1 MVQDNS
7 QVQEFDLIVIGAGSG
22 GVRAARIS
30 AQHGAKVAVVESSR
44 LGGTCVNL
52 GCVPKKLMAYA
63 SHFAHDF
70 QDAKGYG
77 WTVNSPE
84 FSWKTLIENK
94 NAEIDR
100 LNGIYG
106 GMLEK
111 NGVELYRGLGRYLK
125 AANAK
130 HMIRVDQEEGSVDI
144 CAKRVL
150 IATGGKADRPDI
162 PGAEHML
169 VSDDLFYLEELPKSI
184 AMVGSGY
191 ISVEFASIFA
201 GLGVDVHLMIR
212 NDAFLREFDSQL
224 GAWCADAFKE
234 RGIHVHQRMNVKS
247 VEKAGDKS
255 VLSYDQDGEVKTL
268 EVDHVVSAIGRSA
281 LVPKGVEAS
290 IPEGLDKKG
299 FIPVNNKF
307 ETSLPGLYAVETDS
321 RGERRFHYWRES
333 SAAKDLMNLV
343 INHKV
348 SLRNVDLIYF
358 SGITMAVLSATQRQM
373 FLDFLIENK
382 RQGTTIAFDPNYRPI
397 LWEGIEQAAD
407 WTRQAYAL
415 SDIVFPGVEDHAA
428 LYGHF
433 SSQQIV
439 AYLSPMSPKEIVLKD
454 GANPVRVITQYED
467 TLVPVTQVSHV
478 VDTTSAGDGFT
489 AGYLAC
495 RAKQMSVKEA
505 VEFAAQLAGTIIR
518 HPGAIIPRH
527 VMPCSLATTSSTTC
541 I

>member
-1 MVQDNS
+1 MAQDNS

-63 SHFAHDF
+63 SHFARDF

-130 HMIRVDQEEGSVDI
+130 HIIRVDQEEGSVDI

-224 GAWCADAFKE
+224 GAWGADAFKE

-255 VLSYDQDGEVKTL
+255 VLSYEQDGEVKTL

-307 ETSLPGLYAVETDS
+307 ETSLPGLYAVGDVTGCAALTPVAIKQGHWLADDWFGTPRPVLTIPSIPTAVFTQPAIGTVGASEDELKKN
-321 RGERRFHYWRES
+321 GVAYKLYQS
-333 SAAKDLMNLV
+333 SFRPMKHTLAKNPL
-343 INHKV
+343 KV
-348 SLRNVDLIYF
+348 GIKLIVSDDEQEKVLGMHMFGDEAPEIIQSL
-358 SGITMAVLSATQRQM
+358 AV
-373 FLDFLIENK
+373 
-382 RQGTTIAFDPNYRPI
+382 AFDMGLTKPQ
-397 LWEGIEQAAD
+397 LD
-407 WTRQAYAL
+407 MTL
-415 SDIVFPGVEDHAA
+415 GVHPTVGE
-428 LYGHF
+428 
-433 SSQQIV
+433 
-439 AYLSPMSPKEIVLKD
+439 EW
-454 GANPVRVITQYED
+454 
-467 TLVPVTQVSHV
+467 VTMR
-478 VDTTSAGDGFT
+478 G
-489 AGYLAC
+489 
-495 RAKQMSVKEA
+495 
-505 VEFAAQLAGTIIR
+505 
-518 HPGAIIPRH
+518 
-527 VMPCSLATTSSTTC
+527 
-541 I
+541 

>member
-1 MVQDNS
+1 MHNS
-7 QVQEFDLIVIGAGSG
+7 VFIGE
-22 GVRAARIS
+22 V
-30 AQHGAKVAVVESSR
+30 
-44 LGGTCVNL
+44 
-52 GCVPKKLMAYA
+52 M
-63 SHFAHDF
+63 
-70 QDAKGYG
+70 
-77 WTVNSPE
+77 
-84 FSWKTLIENK
+84 
-94 NAEIDR
+94 
-100 LNGIYG
+100 
-106 GMLEK
+106 
-111 NGVELYRGLGRYLK
+111 VELPMTQSDAVTLNVAGDTFNSAIYF
-125 AANAK
+125 
-130 HMIRVDQEEGSVDI
+130 
-144 CAKRVL
+144 KRVL
-150 IATGGKADRPDI
+150 EDSQVSYLTAIGTDSFSQRI
-162 PGAEHML
+162 TRFAEN
-169 VSDDLFYLEELPKSI
+169 E
-184 AMVGSGY
+184 
-191 ISVEFASIFA
+191 
-201 GLGVDVHLMIR
+201 GVDTSLMLAHR
-212 NDAFLREFDSQL
+212 HR
-224 GAWCADAFKE
+224 
-234 RGIHVHQRMNVKS
+234 
-247 VEKAGDKS
+247 
-255 VLSYDQDGEVKTL
+255 
-268 EVDHVVSAIGRSA
+268 
-281 LVPKGVEAS
+281 
-290 IPEGLDKKG
+290 
-299 FIPVNNKF
+299 
-307 ETSLPGLYAVETDS
+307 LPGLYAVETDS

-397 LWEGIEQAAD
+397 LWDGIEQAAD

-428 LYGHF
+428 LYGHS